1 MRALVSLYHQS
12 ESFITLENLDEAIDK
27 AFIRNV
33 ALQTGNIREQSFYE
47 LKSILASKKAL
58 PKIGSGRDVSRS
70 TGYDTVNTT
79 WSDPKVKRDIE
90 VQGALYGVEGLGKP
104 GYEVLEEEHER
115 IQGHLR
121 DDRKS

>member
-12 ESFITLENLDEAIDK
+12 ESFITLENLDEAIDE
-27 AFIRNV
+27 AFIRN
-33 ALQTGNIREQSFYE
+33 ATPQNIREQSFYE
-47 LKSILASKKAL
+47 LKAILASKKLL
-58 PKIGSGRDVSRS
+58 PKIGSGRDI
-70 TGYDTVNTT
+70 TNLAGYDTVNTS

-90 VQGALYGVEGLGKP
+90 VQGALYGIEGLGKP

-121 DDRKS
+121 NDKKS